1 MSSIGW
7 WIVAGVL
14 IAAGT
19 LGVFLPAIPGIIL
32 VFAGML
38 LGAWIDGFTRVGWTT
53 LVILAALTA
62 LALLADLLGALLGAK
77 RVGASRLA
85 LFGAGIGALAG
96 FFFGWI
102 GALAGPFLG
111 ASAGE
116 LGSAGPLAGSR
127 GQLAHA
133 MRVGLGTWIG
143 LALSFVAK
151 VIIVLA
157 MLAVFVV
164 SYLT

>member
-19 LGVFLPAIPGIIL
+19 LGVFLPAIPGIVL

-38 LGAWIDGFTRVGWTT
+38 LGAWIDGFTRIGWTT

-85 LFGAGIGALAG
+85 LLGAGIGALAG

-116 LGSAGPLAGSR
+116 LGST
-127 GQLAHA
+127 GQLGHA

-143 LALSFVAK
+143 LAISFVAK